1 MLSRS
6 YYITNITTKVRYTQ
20 TYISSSSRHLL
31 ASNNKS
37 FTVTPFDKSWSQ
49 RDLHTSLQNLN
60 KLYSSKHEWVEVVK
74 GDVARV
80 GMTEYAVDALGD
92 VVFAQLP
99 RETELVEAGH
109 ECGAVESVKVSDVE
123 SVNVFLNFLGS
134 YVSSSHKRPLN

>member
-1 MLSRS
+1 MKCPC
-6 YYITNITTKVRYTQ
+6 ID
-20 TYISSSSRHLL
+20 H
-31 ASNNKS
+31 NKS

-92 VVFAQLP
+92 VVFAQLHK
-99 RETELVEAGH
+99 EVFWLV
-109 ECGAVESVKVSDVE
+109 
-123 SVNVFLNFLGS
+123 LNGCWVRYWNSGRLGS
-134 YVSSSHKRPLN
+134 QIQCAKLGDLCCHLRFRSRGRRIATWLSVRTTAQRRTRCAACRWG